1 MFHLTCVGAEHR
13 HRADTV
19 GCQAR
24 RHRKR
29 SLCGRLQFGDHCSL
43 TDEAVEHVAHKDSL
57 GGSSDAEAPPF
68 LFNNCKQPATVENVV
83 ERRSRLSKGLH
94 LARWL
99 VHTPWP
105 VLALD
110 MLRANLL
117 GALFTFAFL
126 RFGMPD
132 RYAVS
137 LSEIDVRNQVIFAI
151 YLVCATVAGF
161 YLSIRLTLPVLIW
174 HRRRSRLDNRFA
186 RRRALLLPWLL
197 TLGNLAMWLIGGAL
211 FTWLNL
217 GVSGHRAVIV
227 GGATAVGALVTAVLS
242 YMQSEKVLRPITVAA
257 MANDPDIAVAPSV
270 SARIT
275 TFWIVTVGVP
285 LVAIIVL
292 IMLARFNVYG
302 ATADQ
307 LIRPILW
314 MACAGLTFGALAIVR
329 FLGAITDPIKQL
341 RNAQNEVRDGNLDV
355 AVEIYDGSD
364 LGLLQA
370 GFNDM
375 VTDLRERQQL
385 RNLFGR
391 YVGEDVARRA
401 IETGTELG
409 GEERYIGVLFVDIV
423 GSTRLAVNR
432 PPREVVELLNEFFQ
446 VVVDVVGRHGGF
458 VNKFQGDAAL
468 AIFGAPLELDDFAG
482 RALASARE
490 LRVEIERTLGNTDF
504 GIGVSA
510 GKAVAGH
517 IGSQQ
522 RLEYTVIGDPVNE
535 AARLTELAKDEPTRV
550 LGSARAVFLG
560 SAEEAEFW
568 EIGEGIEL
576 RGRGIETLLARPKLD
591 PIEQS

>member
-13 HRADTV
+13 HRAGTV